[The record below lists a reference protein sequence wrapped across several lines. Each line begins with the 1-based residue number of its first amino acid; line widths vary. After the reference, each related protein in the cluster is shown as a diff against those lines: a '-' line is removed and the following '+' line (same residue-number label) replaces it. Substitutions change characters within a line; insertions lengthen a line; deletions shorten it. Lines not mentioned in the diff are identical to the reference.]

1 MLREFLPKNET
12 EIKFNCTT
20 LLSII
25 KHTTKYLSSELFA
38 K

>member
-12 EIKFNCTT
+12 EIKFNCTI

-25 KHTTKYLSSELFA
+25 NHTTKYLSCKLSE